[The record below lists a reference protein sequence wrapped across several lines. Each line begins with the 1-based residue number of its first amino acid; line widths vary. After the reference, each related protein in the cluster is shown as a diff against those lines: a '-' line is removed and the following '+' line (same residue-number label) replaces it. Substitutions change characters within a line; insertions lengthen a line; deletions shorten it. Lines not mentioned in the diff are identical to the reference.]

1 MKEPFPSLPTRRLF
15 LLGGVGATLAGCSLP
30 NFEELIGPPDPLQ
43 LYVLRPA
50 WPPQPAQAAG
60 PPLRWQLAV
69 AVPDAPASLDS
80 ARIALN
86 PTPNT
91 FDYYA
96 NASWIDRAPLL
107 LQSLLLE
114 GFSNT
119 RRVSA
124 TRDTIGLAADYV
136 LYTDL
141 RSFQAQY
148 ENLVLP
154 PPTPEGEEP
163 PPVPPGPAPRVVVT
177 MEARLMAIPDRRII
191 GSFNAA
197 GNSNAGA
204 NSVEAV
210 VLAFNQAT
218 GAALSQI
225 IEWTLRTPPAV

>member
-1 MKEPFPSLPTRRLF
+1 MNETPPSLFTRRLF
-15 LLGGVGATLAGCSLP
+15 VLGGGGLMLAGCSLP
-30 NFEELIGPPDPLQ
+30 NFEEIIGPPDPLQ
-43 LYVLRPA
+43 LYVLRPT
-50 WPPQPAQAAG
+50 WPPQPAQPAG
-60 PPLRWQLAV
+60 PPLRWQLSV
-69 AVPDAPASLDS
+69 AVPEAPASLDS

-114 GFSNT
+114 GFGNT
-119 RRVSA
+119 GRVAA
-124 TRDTIGLAADYV
+124 TRDTVGLAADYV

-141 RSFQAQY
+141 RAFQAQY

-154 PPTPEGEEP
+154 PPVPEGEEP
-163 PPVPPGPAPRVVVT
+163 PPVPPGPAPRVLVNL
-177 MEARLMAIPDRRII
+177 EARLMAIPDRRII
-191 GSFNAA
+191 GAFNAT
-197 GNSNAGA
+197 GNANAGA

-218 GAALSQI
+218 GAALSQVI
-225 IEWTLRTPPAV
+225 DWTLRTPPAV